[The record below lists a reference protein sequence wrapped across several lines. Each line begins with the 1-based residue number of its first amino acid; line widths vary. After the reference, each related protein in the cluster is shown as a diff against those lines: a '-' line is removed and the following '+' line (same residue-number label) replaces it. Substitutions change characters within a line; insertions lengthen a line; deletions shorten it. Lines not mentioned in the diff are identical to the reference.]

1 MRDSA
6 NIAALNDQFRE
17 NPHIHGR
24 LLMTAAVAA
33 KGPLFVLKCGQA
45 IRTAV
50 FEKGNDPYSE
60 RDFETMVVDGETVWI
75 KIDYYDKHD
84 QNYGSE
90 DQSDPAKTLRVGTIL
105 FPSDYSGPATAG

>member
-1 MRDSA
+1 
-6 NIAALNDQFRE
+6 
-17 NPHIHGR
+17 
-24 LLMTAAVAA
+24 
-33 KGPLFVLKCGQA
+33 
-45 IRTAV
+45 
-50 FEKGNDPYSE
+50 
-60 RDFETMVVDGETVWI
+60 VDGETVWI